1 MRMEPSAQETAQ
13 ASAAQPVPDSRSMQ
27 EAQPV
32 AQETIAAQIL
42 AQAPTQQGCS
52 TPQTTRSAAE
62 MSDLTKTFTRRPAI
76 PKDISPVPDNSSSG
90 DGISPRPNVRATRQK
105 TMTMESGGTQEL
117 RRMFADARQSGI
129 TLEELEAKMVD
140 LFRTK
145 EAEMNGRLGKA
156 MEKVEQLE
164 RHECVSNENNLKVYR
179 ALVLEY
185 QMMLEELTS
194 GAYIH
199 VERLQEY
206 GYSKKGNCG
215 GSCVASAERDN
226 YKSEL
231 DSLHEDYSKLYDSFK
246 KLRKIA
252 EEQKLEYSGLH
263 EKYLERVEEVKQL
276 QGKLG
281 RLREDAKNKLEQA
294 SKDMENCMREREESL
309 IGLRLKVRQLEM
321 DWKNSQR
328 ELEIKKNEIVEL
340 RDICSQLMSQIEP
353 TSDAEQ

>member
-62 MSDLTKTFTRRPAI
+62 M
-76 PKDISPVPDNSSSG
+76 
-90 DGISPRPNVRATRQK
+90 PNVRATRQK

-215 GSCVASAERDN
+215 GSCVASA
-226 YKSEL
+226 
-231 DSLHEDYSKLYDSFK
+231 
-246 KLRKIA
+246 
-252 EEQKLEYSGLH
+252 
-263 EKYLERVEEVKQL
+263 
-276 QGKLG
+276 
-281 RLREDAKNKLEQA
+281 
-294 SKDMENCMREREESL
+294 
-309 IGLRLKVRQLEM
+309 
-321 DWKNSQR
+321 
-328 ELEIKKNEIVEL
+328 
-340 RDICSQLMSQIEP
+340 
-353 TSDAEQ
+353 